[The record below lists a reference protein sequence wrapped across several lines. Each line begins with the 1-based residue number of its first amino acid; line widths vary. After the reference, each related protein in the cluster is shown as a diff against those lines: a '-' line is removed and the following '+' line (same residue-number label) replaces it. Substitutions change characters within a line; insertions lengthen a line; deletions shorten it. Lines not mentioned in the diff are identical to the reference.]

1 MNNLKSLHKIE
12 SRFYW
17 SHVCAPRRVL
27 LFVNSWTVAWQALR
41 SMEFSRLEI
50 LELVAISFSIYWCTL
65 KLIEFCTVHLQK
77 NTKFSMKRNTYFER
91 KKIHQIGNLKKYY
104 KYNKIQKIA

>member
-1 MNNLKSLHKIE
+1 MNNLKCLHKIE

-17 SHVCAPRRVL
+17 SRVCTQTCPTL
-27 LFVNSWTVAWQALR
+27 CELIVAWQALL

-50 LELVAISFSIYWCTL
+50 LEWVAISFSIYWCTL
-65 KLIEFCTVHLQK
+65 KLIEFCTVLKK

-91 KKIHQIGNLKKYY
+91 KNTSDWKFKKVLQI
-104 KYNKIQKIA
+104 